1 MKPGPALAVLGLLAC
16 LASPVALPQS
26 AYPARPV
33 RLISPFP
40 PGAVVDTLSRTLAAP
55 LGELLGQPVIVEN
68 RAGAGGNIGMAAV
81 AKSPPDGYTI
91 GMGGIGPNAINPA
104 VFSNTPYD
112 TVRDF
117 VPIVFVASNV
127 NVLVV
132 HPSVP
137 AQNVKELIAYAKAN
151 PGKLS
156 FGSAGTG
163 TSQHMAGELFK
174 LSTGI
179 QMTHVPY
186 KGGGPATADLIAGQI
201 PLMFADISAALP
213 HIRAGKLRALG
224 VTTRERT
231 PLLDVPTLIE
241 QGVPDFD
248 VNAWF
253 GLMAPAGTPR
263 EIVLRL
269 NAESVK
275 ALRQEA
281 TRERLESVGLTPAPG
296 TPEEFGRHIAGELER
311 WAKVAK
317 AANIRAE

>member
-1 MKPGPALAVLGLLAC
+1 MSRAALALLAC
-16 LASPVALPQS
+16 LAAGAS
-26 AYPARPV
+26 AQGYPSRPV
-33 RLISPFP
+33 HLISPFP
-40 PGAVVDTLSRTLAAP
+40 PGAVVDTLSRAVAAP
-55 LGELLGQPVIVEN
+55 LGELLGQPVVVEN

-81 AKSPPDGYTI
+81 AKSPADGYTL

-104 VFSNTPYD
+104 VFANTPYD
-112 TVRDF
+112 TLRDF
-117 VPIVFVASNV
+117 APITFVASNV

-137 AQNVKELIAYAKAN
+137 ARDVRELIAYAKAN

-174 LSTGI
+174 LSTGV

-213 HIRAGKLRALG
+213 FIRAGKLRALG

-241 QGVPDFD
+241 QGVADFD

-263 EIVLRL
+263 EIIARL

-275 ALRQEA
+275 ALRE
-281 TRERLESVGLTPAPG
+281 RSLVERLEAVGLTPAPG
-296 TPEEFGRHIAGELER
+296 TPEEFGRYIAGELDR

-317 AANIRAE
+317 AANVRAD

>member
-1 MKPGPALAVLGLLAC
+1 MIRAVLALLAC
-16 LASPVALPQS
+16 VATGAFAQS
-26 AYPARPV
+26 YPSKPV
-33 RLISPFP
+33 RLVSPFP
-40 PGAVVDTLSRTLAAP
+40 PGAVVDALSRALAAP
-55 LGELLGQPVIVEN
+55 LGELLGQPVVVEN

-81 AKSPPDGYTI
+81 AKSPADGYTL

-104 VFSNTPYD
+104 VFGNTPYD
-112 TVRDF
+112 TLRDF
-117 VPIVFVASNV
+117 APITFVASNV

-137 AQNVKELIAYAKAN
+137 AHDARELIAYAKAN

-174 LSTGI
+174 LSTGV

-201 PLMFADISAALP
+201 QLMFGDISAALP
-213 HIRAGKLRALG
+213 FVRAGKLRALG

-241 QGVPDFD
+241 QGVADFD

-269 NAESVK
+269 NADAVK
-275 ALRQEA
+275 ALREPA
-281 TRERLESVGLTPAPG
+281 LRERLESVGLTPKPG
-296 TPEEFGRHIAGELER
+296 TPEEFARTIAAELER

-317 AANIRAE
+317 AANVRAD

>member
-1 MKPGPALAVLGLLAC
+1 
-16 LASPVALPQS
+16 
-26 AYPARPV
+26 
-33 RLISPFP
+33 
-40 PGAVVDTLSRTLAAP
+40 
-55 LGELLGQPVIVEN
+55 
-68 RAGAGGNIGMAAV
+68 
-81 AKSPPDGYTI
+81 
-91 GMGGIGPNAINPA
+91 MGGIGPNAINPA
-104 VFSNTPYD
+104 VFANTPYD
-112 TVRDF
+112 TLRDF
-117 VPIVFVASNV
+117 APITFVASNV

-137 AQNVKELIAYAKAN
+137 ARDVRELIAYAKAN

-163 TSQHMAGELFK
+163 TSQHMAGEMFK
-174 LSTGI
+174 LSTGV

-213 HIRAGKLRALG
+213 FIRAGKLRALG

-241 QGVPDFD
+241 QGVADFD

-263 EIVLRL
+263 EIIARL
-269 NAESVK
+269 NGESVK
-275 ALRQEA
+275 ALHQRSLV
-281 TRERLESVGLTPAPG
+281 ERLESVGLTPAPG
-296 TPEEFGRHIAGELER
+296 TPEEFGRYIEGELAR

-317 AANIRAE
+317 AANVRAE

>member
-1 MKPGPALAVLGLLAC
+1 MTRATFAILAC
-16 LASPVALPQS
+16 LAAAGAFAQS
-26 AYPARPV
+26 YPSRPV

-40 PGAVVDTLSRTLAAP
+40 PGAVVDTLSRAVAAP
-55 LGELLGQPVIVEN
+55 LGELLGQPVVVEN

-81 AKSPPDGYTI
+81 AKSPADGYTL

-104 VFSNTPYD
+104 VFANTPYD
-112 TVRDF
+112 TLRDF
-117 VPIVFVASNV
+117 APITFVASNV

-137 AQNVKELIAYAKAN
+137 ARDVRELIAYAKAN

-163 TSQHMAGELFK
+163 TSQHMAGEMFK
-174 LSTGI
+174 LSTGV

-213 HIRAGKLRALG
+213 FIRAGKLRALG

-241 QGVPDFD
+241 QGVADFD

-263 EIVLRL
+263 EIIARL
-269 NAESVK
+269 NGESVK
-275 ALRQEA
+275 ALHQRSLV
-281 TRERLESVGLTPAPG
+281 ERLESVGLTPAPG
-296 TPEEFGRHIAGELER
+296 TPEEFGRYIEGELAR

-317 AANIRAE
+317 AANVRAE

>member
-1 MKPGPALAVLGLLAC
+1 M
-16 LASPVALPQS
+16 
-26 AYPARPV
+26 
-33 RLISPFP
+33 
-40 PGAVVDTLSRTLAAP
+40 
-55 LGELLGQPVIVEN
+55 
-68 RAGAGGNIGMAAV
+68 IG
-81 AKSPPDGYTI
+81 AKSRSVSYG
-91 GMGGIGPNAINPA
+91 
-104 VFSNTPYD
+104 VFANTPYD
-112 TVRDF
+112 TLRDF
-117 VPIVFVASNV
+117 APITFVASNV

-137 AQNVKELIAYAKAN
+137 ARDVRELIAYAKAN

-174 LSTGI
+174 LSTGV

-213 HIRAGKLRALG
+213 FIRAGKLRALG

-241 QGVPDFD
+241 QGVSDFD

-263 EIVLRL
+263 EIIARL
-269 NAESVK
+269 NLESVK
-275 ALRQEA
+275 ALRQ
-281 TRERLESVGLTPAPG
+281 RSLVERLEAVGLTPAPG
-296 TPEEFGRHIAGELER
+296 TPEEFGRYIAGELDR

-317 AANIRAE
+317 AANVRAD

>member
-1 MKPGPALAVLGLLAC
+1 
-16 LASPVALPQS
+16 
-26 AYPARPV
+26 V

-40 PGAVVDTLSRTLAAP
+40 PGAVVDTLSRTVAAP
-55 LGELLGQPVIVEN
+55 LGELLGQPVVVEN

-81 AKSPPDGYTI
+81 AKSPADGYTL

-104 VFSNTPYD
+104 VFANTPYD
-112 TVRDF
+112 TLRDF
-117 VPIVFVASNV
+117 APITFVASNV
-127 NVLVV
+127 NVLVL

-137 AQNVKELIAYAKAN
+137 AHDVRELIAYARAN

-174 LSTGI
+174 LSAGV

-213 HIRAGKLRALG
+213 FIRAGKLRALG

-241 QGVPDFD
+241 QGVADFD

-263 EIVLRL
+263 EIIARL
-269 NAESVK
+269 NADSNK
-275 ALRQEA
+275 ALKQKLIV
-281 TRERLESVGLTPAPG
+281 ERLESIGLTPAPG
-296 TPEEFGRHIAGELER
+296 TPEEFGRYIAGELER

-317 AANIRAE
+317 AANIRAD

>member
-1 MKPGPALAVLGLLAC
+1 MSRALSALLAC
-16 LASPVALPQS
+16 LAAGGAFAQT
-26 AYPARPV
+26 YPSRPV

-40 PGAVVDTLSRTLAAP
+40 PGAVVDTLSRAVAAP
-55 LGELLGQPVIVEN
+55 LGELLGQPVVVEN

-81 AKSPPDGYTI
+81 AKSPADGYTL

-104 VFSNTPYD
+104 VFANTPYD
-112 TVRDF
+112 TLRDF
-117 VPIVFVASNV
+117 APITFVASNV

-137 AQNVKELIAYAKAN
+137 AHDVRELIAYAKAN

-156 FGSAGTG
+156 FGSAGAG

-174 LSTGI
+174 LSAGVE
-179 QMTHVPY
+179 MTHVPY

-213 HIRAGKLRALG
+213 FIRAGKLRALG

-241 QGVPDFD
+241 QGVPGFD

-253 GLMAPAGTPR
+253 GLMAPAGTPP
-263 EIVLRL
+263 EIVARL
-269 NAESVK
+269 NADSNK
-275 ALRQEA
+275 ALKQKA
-281 TRERLESVGLTPAPG
+281 IVERLEAVGLTPAPG
-296 TPEEFGRHIAGELER
+296 TPEEFGRYIAGELER

-317 AANIRAE
+317 AANIRAD

>member
-1 MKPGPALAVLGLLAC
+1 MTRATFAILAC
-16 LASPVALPQS
+16 LAAAGAFAQS
-26 AYPARPV
+26 YPSRPV

-40 PGAVVDTLSRTLAAP
+40 PGAVVDTLSRAVAAP
-55 LGELLGQPVIVEN
+55 LGELLGQPVVVEN

-81 AKSPPDGYTI
+81 AKSPADGYTL

-104 VFSNTPYD
+104 VFANTPYD
-112 TVRDF
+112 TLRDF
-117 VPIVFVASNV
+117 APITFVASNV

-137 AQNVKELIAYAKAN
+137 ARDVRELIAYAKAN

-163 TSQHMAGELFK
+163 TSQHMAGEMFK
-174 LSTGI
+174 LSTGV

-213 HIRAGKLRALG
+213 FIRAGKLRALG

-241 QGVPDFD
+241 QGVADFD

-263 EIVLRL
+263 EIIARL

-275 ALRQEA
+275 ALHQRSLV
-281 TRERLESVGLTPAPG
+281 ERLESVGLTPAPG
-296 TPEEFGRHIAGELER
+296 TPEEFGRYIEGELAR

-317 AANIRAE
+317 AANVRAE